1 LGSVPFFFFFFFF
14 FFFRVCLYASGDA
27 VAQRKSDL
35 MIPRFFE
42 KISLFWRE
50 KWNFLNEKG

>member
-14 FFFRVCLYASGDA
+14 FFSVCLYASGDA